1 MVMNGRHDEPQSPGA
16 RGPSVMAT
24 RDDVAKLAGV
34 SSATVSYVVN
44 NGPRPVSEQTRRRV
58 LQAIEALDYVPSAAA
73 RSLKVKRTSTIGL
86 MIPDILNPIFAA
98 LAKVVED
105 ELLAAGHS
113 VILCNS
119 YEDPQRELVY
129 LQMLWGKQVD
139 GLLLISTSRNV
150 AMLHRFE
157 GARKPIVLID
167 RRVPDLAADCVL
179 PDNENGSYEA
189 VRHLIACGHT
199 RIGLINLSV
208 SLTPGAGR
216 LAGYTRALAE
226 AGLPLDPALMKEG
239 PYPGN
244 EGAATFRAMMQLPR
258 RPTAVF
264 ISNNRLAHG
273 ALEAIK
279 ALGLRMPDDIALAVF
294 DDPSFYAVVT
304 PSITAVSIELELQ
317 ASEATRLL
325 KERLSGSYTGAP
337 RLVTIPQQLV
347 VRESTVGLHLAAQLK
362 DNDGHAAARRGQG
375 STAASDDL
383 TANRRRTVR
392 AQRRANRDGH
402 RVSGAAPTRAE
413 ER

>member
-1 MVMNGRHDEPQSPGA
+1 MV
-16 RGPSVMAT
+16 T

-44 NGPRPVSEQTRRRV
+44 NGPRPVSEETRRRV

-119 YEDPQRELVY
+119 YEDPRRELVY

-150 AMLHRFE
+150 VTLHRFE
-157 GARKPIVLID
+157 ESRKPIVLID
-167 RRVPDLAADCVL
+167 RRIHDLAADCVL
-179 PDNENGSYEA
+179 PDNEAGSYEA

-199 RIGLINLSV
+199 RIGLINLPV

-216 LAGYTRALAE
+216 LAGYTRALGE
-226 AGLPLDPALMKEG
+226 AGLQLDPALMKEG
-239 PYPGN
+239 PYPGD

-279 ALGLRMPDDIALAVF
+279 ALGLRMPDDIAIAVF
-294 DDPSFYAVVT
+294 DDPTFYAVMT
-304 PSITAVSIELELQ
+304 PSITAVSMELERE

-337 RLVTIPQQLV
+337 RSVTIPQRLV
-347 VRESTVGLHLAAQLK
+347 VRESTVGPDKAAQHG
-362 DNDGHAAARRGQG
+362 DSDDHRVDGNASGSAIPFADLTENRGQTG
-375 STAASDDL
+375 
-383 TANRRRTVR
+383 R
-392 AQRRANRDGH
+392 AQRRANREGH
-402 RVSGAAPTRAE
+402 
-413 ER
+413 

>member
-1 MVMNGRHDEPQSPGA
+1 
-16 RGPSVMAT
+16 MAT
-24 RDDVAKLAGV
+24 RDDVAKLASV

-44 NGPRPVSEQTRRRV
+44 NGPRPVSEETRRRV

-73 RSLKVKRTSTIGL
+73 RSLKIKRTSTIGL

-139 GLLLISTSRNV
+139 GLVLASTSRNV
-150 AMLHRFE
+150 VTLHRFE
-157 GARKPIVLID
+157 EARKPIVLID
-167 RRVPDLAADCVL
+167 RQVPDLAADCVL
-179 PDNENGSYEA
+179 PDNEAGSYEA

-199 RIGLINLSV
+199 RIGLINLPV

-226 AGLPLDPALMKEG
+226 AGLQLDHALIKEG
-239 PYPGN
+239 SYPGN
-244 EGAATFRAMMQLPR
+244 EGAVTFREMMRVPR

-294 DDPSFYAVVT
+294 DDPSSYAVMT
-304 PSITAVSIELELQ
+304 PSITAVSMELERE

-325 KERLSGSYTGAP
+325 KERLTGSYTGAP
-337 RLVTIPQQLV
+337 RSVMIPQRLV
-347 VRESTVGLHLAAQLK
+347 VRESTAGLRDPARHE
-362 DNDGHAAARRGQG
+362 NGDGYGVDGQG
-375 STAASDDL
+375 SGSATPPAELAG
-383 TANRRRTVR
+383 NRRVATR
-392 AQRRANRDGH
+392 AQRR
-402 RVSGAAPTRAE
+402 TRANVVK
-413 ER
+413 